1 MKRNV
6 NSVVLLAA
14 MVLVGASVSL
24 ASANETKALTE
35 KATFSAGCFWGVEA
49 AFRQVKGVTDT
60 VVGYMG
66 GTLKNPTYEDVST
79 HRSGHMEVCQV
90 TYDPTQISYE
100 RLVGVFF
107 QIHNPTSFNPDGHDL
122 ASQYRPVIFFHTP
135 EQEKLAGAVKDQLQ
149 ASGKFER
156 PIAAA
161 IVPATEFWR
170 AEEYH
175 QHYAEKHNLASC
187 SITR

>member
-14 MVLVGASVSL
+14 MVLVGALVSL
-24 ASANETKALTE
+24 APASETNRLME
-35 KATFSAGCFWGVEA
+35 KATFGAGCFWGVEA
-49 AFRQVKGVTDT
+49 AFRQVKGVTGT

-175 QHYAEKHNLASC
+175 QRYAEKHNLPSC
-187 SITR
+187 HITP